1 MSRVK
6 EWLFKSHGMELEE
19 DFYSFDYAEELSGY
33 QDPNELLAALKQ
45 KEEEVILAAELGNAL
60 LLENRQLK
68 EENDK
73 LHEQYS
79 DKLEELEQSR
89 HELRVKLDSC
99 ETAWENQVVELERD
113 VQELTIQT
121 QRLNQA
127 LTEAERCKKQTQRE
141 HADETNRL
149 KEQLNKALE
158 AERVLTAEL
167 QVFKQSFHQQG
178 RSGPRDEEL
187 ISALKEQVARLSQK
201 NLSLEQRLEAV
212 CQENAGLQDSLASL
226 HKRLVLQEEQGR
238 QRTQQLVEAEKEV
251 EVSRGRNQQL
261 QEQVEQLQEEI
272 SMQESGRSEASLL
285 SELEQSFS
293 NMSWSQDKE
302 QVKEEVLSVLKVLLP
317 LTDQERALDS
327 LRQENL
333 DGALLL
339 LRTTAHRLACDRAPQ
354 ELNAPIVGSVRE
366 NADLI
371 QELQDQ
377 NSKLMAENSELKTRV
392 ENSQERE
399 VTQQAIRDRDEA
411 IAKKNAMEKE
421 LLRCKTDM
429 MSLNNQLLEAIHRKL
444 ELSQELEAWQDD
456 IQVILNQQLQ
466 SQQLSETGLRKTR
479 TNRLPFLN
487 WSSAPELEHR
497 RASTPCT
504 TSSSTSEKTQAP
516 WKGWLKRVK
525 MGQEGL

>member
-1 MSRVK
+1 MGDTVPSASVMK
-6 EWLFKSHGMELEE
+6 PELKGTVEGSGLLKSEV
-19 DFYSFDYAEELSGY
+19 SGSLCPFM
-33 QDPNELLAALKQ
+33 D
-45 KEEEVILAAELGNAL
+45 NAL
-60 LLENRQLK
+60 PDLVNSSASL
-68 EENDK
+68 
-73 LHEQYS
+73 
-79 DKLEELEQSR
+79 SR
-89 HELRVKLDSC
+89 CVLPG
-99 ETAWENQVVELERD
+99 
-113 VQELTIQT
+113 
-121 QRLNQA
+121 
-127 LTEAERCKKQTQRE
+127 
-141 HADETNRL
+141 
-149 KEQLNKALE
+149 KALE